1 MATVDDIIDR
11 SIVLGDSKASQSEA
25 YGGLAVNAATGN
37 PGVKSPKIATTPSI
51 SAPGVSIPSRA
62 SGVDTAVF
70 ESTYDRIIEDLSDRF
85 ADFFVRFFPINPALI
100 TAVETWLQNAI
111 NGGTGINP
119 TVESKIWQRDRDR
132 ITSEFS
138 AASEESTA
146 AWAAKGFPLPPGVAV
161 ANIADMAR
169 KRSEAIAASSRDA
182 AIKAWEIEVENVR
195 FAVAQAIDYRTKAI
209 AAAGDYIRA
218 LSVAPNLASSLSTES
233 SGAQARLISAA
244 ASFYNARIS
253 AAELAQRRNIAEADF
268 ELKAAVASGDNA
280 TKYVTAKVD
289 AAVGVAQSLGQQA
302 SAALNAVNATV
313 QKIVSED

>member
-11 SIVLGDSKASQSEA
+11 SIALGDQKAAQSEA
-25 YGGLAVNAATGN
+25 YGGQAVNAATGK
-37 PGVKSPKIATTPSI
+37 PEIRAPKIDSTSTPS
-51 SAPGVSIPSRA
+51 APNVAIPSRT

-85 ADFFVRFFPINPALI
+85 ADFFVRFFPINQNLI

-111 NGGTGINP
+111 NGGTGVNP

-138 AASEESTA
+138 AAQEESTA
-146 AWAAKGFPLPPGVAV
+146 AWAAKGFPLPPGAAV

-195 FAVAQAIDYRTKAI
+195 FAIAQAIDYRTKAI

-253 AAELAQRRNIAEADF
+253 AAELAQRRNIAEAEI

-280 TKYVTAKVD
+280 TKYVMAKVD